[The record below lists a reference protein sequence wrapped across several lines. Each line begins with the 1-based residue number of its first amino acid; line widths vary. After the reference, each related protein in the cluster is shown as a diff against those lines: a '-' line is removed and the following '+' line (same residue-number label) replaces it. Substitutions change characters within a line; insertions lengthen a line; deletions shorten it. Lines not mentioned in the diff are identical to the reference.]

1 MHVPWY
7 DDVAAHFLSGMAI
20 AFADRSFSGNAK
32 RYTKERIENTLTQV
46 ASLQY
51 LAESQKNLNSDVYN
65 SKEYFNA
72 VMKSR
77 EYFLN
82 QGVYSKTP
90 NHGGLLGLI
99 EKTTEKFRNSR
110 KIERVNNLS
119 ATQKLAFSL
128 GAEFFGDVLVGISQI
143 TVGLGNGIAAL
154 GKSVYQTPALYLGLQ
169 TGRGMLYIKDLF
181 RSKEEKDLDSMAKE
195 LTADGKLLERVRSY
209 SPTASLPKTP
219 ETEKAQEKA
228 EEKTGKEGMSIE
240 KTIEGAGNVLADGA
254 EKVYQGLG
262 LGVNAIK
269 DRIKKRMEEK
279 AAEREKKD
287 LRGKYDN
294 Y

>member
-7 DDVAAHFLSGMAI
+7 DDVAAHFLSGVAI
-20 AFADRSFSGNAK
+20 ALADRSFSGNAK
-32 RYTKERIENTLTQV
+32 RYTKERIDNKLTQV

-51 LAESQKNLNSDVYN
+51 LAESQQKPNFSDLYN
-65 SKEYFNA
+65 SKEYFDA

-82 QGVYSKTP
+82 KGVYSKTP

-99 EKTTEKFRNSR
+99 EKTTEKFRNSS
-110 KIERVNNLS
+110 KIERVNTLS
-119 ATQKLAFSL
+119 ASSKLAFAL
-128 GAEFFGDVLVGISQI
+128 GVEFFGDALVGISQI
-143 TVGLGNGIAAL
+143 TIGLGNGIAAL

-169 TGRGMLYIKDLF
+169 TGRGMLYLKDMF
-181 RSKEEKDLDSMAKE
+181 RTKEEKDLDGMAKE
-195 LTADGKLLERVRSY
+195 LTGDGKLLEIVRSY
-209 SPTASLPKTP
+209 SPTSSLPGASETR
-219 ETEKAQEKA
+219 ETEKVA
-228 EEKTGKEGMSIE
+228 KEGISIE

-254 EKVYQGLG
+254 EKVYEGLG

-269 DRIKKRMEEK
+269 ARIKKRMEDK
-279 AAEREKKD
+279 AAEEEQRKKN

>member
-7 DDVAAHFLSGMAI
+7 DDVAAHFLSGMAV

-32 RYTKERIENTLTQV
+32 RYTKERIENKLTQV

-51 LAESQKNLNSDVYN
+51 VAESQKNPNLAGLYN

-82 QGVYSKTP
+82 NGVYSKTP

-110 KIERVNNLS
+110 KIERINNLS
-119 ATQKLAFSL
+119 TAQKLAFSL
-128 GAEFFGDVLVGISQI
+128 GTEFFGDVLVGISQI

-181 RSKEEKDLDSMAKE
+181 RSKEEKDLDGMAKE
-195 LTADGKLLERVRSY
+195 LTEDGKLLELVRSY
-209 SPTASLPKTP
+209 SPTSSIAQP
-219 ETEKAQEKA
+219 EAKAA
-228 EEKTGKEGMSIE
+228 EKTGTKEGISIE

-262 LGVNAIK
+262 LGVNSIK
-269 DRIKKRMEEK
+269 ARIKKRMEDK
-279 AAEREKKD
+279 AAELEKKKKD